1 MLCGA
6 KTDAA
11 PLLPDLPR
19 WTIGERSMSSHDV
32 ILYVVAT
39 IAFAFSCWLVFWTH
53 SAVKFSQLL
62 KNSPRSHLAFE
73 PWYPLFLRFEGIW
86 LWVMIGFIL
95 SARV

>member
-1 MLCGA
+1 
-6 KTDAA
+6 
-11 PLLPDLPR
+11 
-19 WTIGERSMSSHDV
+19 MSSHDV